1 MELTAPFISRYIRVI
16 AIISLL
22 LGLSD
27 AARLLGVGLGP
38 RSPIEIMGV
47 TGFTLLAIFSLTRI
61 FAAVGL
67 WIRASWGV
75 VLLVGATVA
84 ELALYLLGSPDVRL
98 NLVGFAIRFVLLI
111 AILAI
116 LALGL
121 RIRLAR
127 AAD

>member
-1 MELTAPFISRYIRVI
+1 MELTAPFISRYIRII

-27 AARLLGVGLGP
+27 AARLLGVGMGP
-38 RSPIEIMGV
+38 RSPVDMLGV
-47 TGFTLLAIFSLTRI
+47 SGFTFLAIFSLARI

-75 VLLVGATVA
+75 VLLIGATVA

-98 NLVGFAIRFVLLI
+98 NLVGFSIRFVLLV

-121 RIRLAR
+121 RIKLAR